1 VKQIHF
7 IVNPVAGS
15 GNNQLDLEFLSAHFD
30 AASYSI
36 SLKTSIY
43 KKHAIA
49 LTMTSVE
56 EKADIIVACGGDG
69 TINEVASCLVNTSI
83 VLGIIPI
90 GSGNGLASN
99 LKIPKDVHLAIKKIK
114 DQQLLKIDVGVFNEQ
129 YFFSN
134 SGIGFDASVI
144 KNFEQSEKRQLSSY
158 IKASFTSLRD
168 LKYNNDYEVVIN
180 EKTLQVNPFMIFI
193 SNSNE
198 MGYNFSL
205 TPKASLTDGL
215 LDVLVISKISKLKLI
230 LFGILCLFKKHHWL
244 KEVQCFNSKHI
255 CITTNKTNFFDAQI
269 DGELHQLET
278 NTLNIRVLEKQL
290 NVII

>member
-1 VKQIHF
+1 MKQIHF
-7 IVNPVAGS
+7 IVNPVAGT
-15 GNNQLDLEFLSAHFD
+15 GNNQLDLEFLSAHFG
-30 AASYSI
+30 AETYNI
-36 SLKTSIY
+36 SLKISNY

-49 LTMTSVE
+49 LTMASVAE
-56 EKADIIVACGGDG
+56 QAEIIVACGGDG

-99 LKIPKDVHLAIKKIK
+99 LKIPKDVQLAIEKIK
-114 DQQLLKIDVGVFNEQ
+114 DQQLLTIDVGVFNEQ

-168 LKYNNDYEVVIN
+168 LKYNNDYEVHIN
-180 EKTLQVNPFMIFI
+180 ETVLQVNPFMIFV

-215 LDVLVISKISKLKLI
+215 LDVLVITKMSKLKLL
-230 LFGILCLFKKHHWL
+230 LFGLMCLFKKHHWL
-244 KEVQCFNSKHI
+244 KEVQCFNSKHVRI
-255 CITTNKTNFFDAQI
+255 TNKKANFFDTQI
-269 DGELHQLET
+269 DGESHVCNQNEITISVLHKGLD
-278 NTLNIRVLEKQL
+278 
-290 NVII
+290 VIV